1 MITVVEKVRFY
12 ETDMM
17 GIAHHSNHIRWFEC
31 GRCEY
36 LAAAGIDLFALLD
49 QGISY
54 PIKSVS
60 CEYISPINYADTIDI
75 ETRLVKLS
83 RAHMVFSYR
92 IVHHDDHR
100 LLATGTTQNVFAHKD
115 SGKVARLD
123 EADYKKLQ
131 AMYAEDKA
139 AAQAGGGVHGT

>member
-1 MITVVEKVRFY
+1 
-12 ETDMM
+12 
-17 GIAHHSNHIRWFEC
+17 
-31 GRCEY
+31 
-36 LAAAGIDLFALLD
+36 
-49 QGISY
+49 
-54 PIKSVS
+54 
-60 CEYISPINYADTIDI
+60 
-75 ETRLVKLS
+75 
-83 RAHMVFSYR
+83 MVFSYR

-100 LLATGTTQNVFAHKD
+100 LLAKGTTQNVFAHKD